1 MSGSGRGCDM
11 DMKTKNRIV
20 EQFYE
25 HEKKHGVFPNV
36 LMISPT
42 LLDSKGIQ
50 DDIFIAEHRVHVI
63 VEKYLEPNT
72 LVLQY
77 KYPEVIDTYHTYK
90 DYKVRKEDDIMPIL
104 EKMARRNPRRAFRL
118 AKTLLYDFFEEEE
131 KEV

>member
-1 MSGSGRGCDM
+1 M

-77 KYPEVIDTYHTYK
+77 KYPEVIDEYK
-90 DYKVRKEDDIMPIL
+90 KTPKEEDIMKAL
-104 EKMARRNPRRAFRL
+104 EDMARRNPRRAFRL
-118 AKTLLYDFFEEEE
+118 AKTLLYDFFEGEENE
-131 KEV
+131 L